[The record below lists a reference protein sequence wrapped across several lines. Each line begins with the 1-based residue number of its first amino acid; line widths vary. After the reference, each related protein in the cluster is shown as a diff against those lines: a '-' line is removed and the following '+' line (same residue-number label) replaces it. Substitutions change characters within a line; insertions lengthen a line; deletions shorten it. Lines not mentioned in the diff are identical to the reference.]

1 MHPLRHPR
9 NAALIGII
17 FVVIAVVLLGGPHG
31 GWLAHVDY
39 AGLTMLLALGVAMAI
54 MAYVL
59 VAGSPND

>member
-9 NAALIGII
+9 NAAMVGLV
-17 FVVIAVVLLGGPHG
+17 FVVIGILFWAIPTLGG
-31 GWLAHVDY
+31 WHVDY
-39 AGLTMLLALGVAMAI
+39 AGVTMLLALGIAMAI